1 MIRIFNLLIL
11 LASIAS
17 AGAAWAL
24 EEIPVEDFFK
34 RSPYSSFQLSPNGK
48 YLAAI
53 SPIRERRNIAVI
65 DLETR
70 KARAVTG
77 VTDRDVNGFMWANDD
92 RLLFFMDKDGNESF
106 GIFAVNRDGKNPK
119 TLVEPAETQIKQGSF
134 VVRTAFVLNRLEN
147 DPDRVLVAI
156 PRLSRNRVIQ
166 DVKTMDIRTGRQS
179 IVERN
184 PGNIAAWL
192 TNDDGDVI
200 GALQLEDGKRRVLHR
215 PAGAGD
221 WNTLVEFEDS
231 NGGFTP
237 AWISDDGKR
246 MLIRSNLSPDGTVR
260 DKAAIYEY
268 DFLNNQIG
276 RLVFEHPEV
285 DVGGVMSS
293 DVTDQPTAVYFNA
306 AKPGYHFLDAEW
318 KAIWDGIQAAFP
330 GRMVSATSLTEDER
344 KFVFAVW
351 DDRNPADY
359 YLYDRDSNQMEELA
373 EIYDWLPEDSLAQT
387 EPVTI
392 ESRDGLQLPAYLT
405 LPPGSDGKNLPMVL
419 NVHGGPWARD
429 SWGFNPEVQLMANR
443 GYAVLQVNFRG
454 STGYGQDFRNA
465 SRKQWGL
472 KMQDD
477 LTDAVHWA
485 VQTGVADPDRVC
497 IYGGSYGGYA
507 AMAGATFT
515 PDLYQCA
522 INYVGVTDINLLFE
536 TMPASWELLRKEMI
550 RDVGDP
556 EEDKAL
562 LADRSPINHVDKIQ
576 VPILMAYGRQD
587 PRVVLEHALRFERQ
601 LKLHEKDY
609 QLIIKNKEGHGF
621 RKFENQVE
629 WYTKVI
635 DFLDANLKGGQSDD
649 PLERTSR
656 RQ

>member
-1 MIRIFNLLIL
+1 MPRFCKLLIL
-11 LASIAS
+11 IISLPLV
-17 AGAAWAL
+17 GAAWAV

-34 RSPYSSFQLSPNGK
+34 RSPYSSFQLSPDGK

-70 KARAVTG
+70 QARAVTG

-106 GIFAVNRDGKNPK
+106 GIFAVNRDGKKAK

-184 PGNIAAWL
+184 PGNIAGWL

-215 PAGAGD
+215 PGGQGD

-246 MLIRSNLSPDGTVR
+246 MLIRSNVNPDGTVR

-276 RLVFEHPEV
+276 RLVFEHPDV

-293 DVTDQPTAVYFNA
+293 DVTDEPTVVYFNA

-318 KAIWDGIQAAFP
+318 QAIWDGIQAAFP

-359 YLYDRDSNQMEELA
+359 YLYNRDSNQMEELA
-373 EIYDWLPEDSLAQT
+373 QIYDWLPEDSLART

-392 ESRDGLQLPAYLT
+392 EARDGLQLPAYLT

-485 VQTGVADPDRVC
+485 VETGVADPDRVC

-556 EEDKAL
+556 EKDKEL

-587 PRVVLEHALRFERQ
+587 PRVVLEHALSFEKQ

-609 QLIIKNKEGHGF
+609 ELIIKNKEGHGF

-635 DFLDANLKGGQSDD
+635 DFLDANLNGHQPENQLD
-649 PLERTSR
+649 RTSR
-656 RQ
+656 LQ